1 MDITTEEGAS
11 KVRELTCCMGK
22 VNALQQP
29 VEEGDRKTDTMDTA
43 ANAVRC
49 KGDFVMYA
57 LGLLMI
63 SRLLCYGSTTNCK
76 LVSKRQE

>member
-1 MDITTEEGAS
+1 
-11 KVRELTCCMGK
+11 MGE
-22 VNALQQP
+22 VNALQQQL
-29 VEEGDRKTDTMDTA
+29 GDRKTDTMDTA

-63 SRLLCYGSTTNCK
+63 QGAADMVCYGSTN
-76 LVSKRQE
+76 RQQIAIAG